1 VLNLGLRDHVTPALK
16 QLRWL
21 PVEHR
26 IKYMLCTLMYQ
37 IHTGRAPQ
45 YLAHCVQLIAE
56 SSRRTGLRSAD
67 TADYIK
73 LNLVNVASLT
83 LVQLPGIPHLTV
95 LSLYH

>member
-1 VLNLGLRDHVTPALK
+1 
-16 QLRWL
+16 
-21 PVEHR
+21 
-26 IKYMLCTLMYQ
+26 MYQ

-95 LSLYH
+95 LSLYHWHQQAPRFIFLNSSIAPRVLTSISRPL